1 MQPSESRFFKYVWRF
16 NALAIAGAA
25 ISVILLSGYAGF
37 TVFSEV
43 TRTRRVTQVVNVG
56 QQEKVSEEFS
66 LGSAV
71 AIAGTPYIRLPLY
84 RGQSYPGSYYPKRSD
99 QNIVNYLFLNTST
112 NESRWLVQSAGQL
125 IVESQILFNKV
136 KSTPDE
142 ARTGVGVFY
151 AVIDRDSNGD
161 NRLSERDAVSL
172 ATGAIDGTN
181 YRKLV
186 ENIEQLYSVQQIADD
201 KVLVLYQKNQQT
213 ISELYSVPRMERLM
227 QTNIPKVDLK

>member
-1 MQPSESRFFKYVWRF
+1 M
-16 NALAIAGAA
+16 
-25 ISVILLSGYAGF
+25 
-37 TVFSEV
+37 
-43 TRTRRVTQVVNVG
+43 
-56 QQEKVSEEFS
+56 
-66 LGSAV
+66 SAC
-71 AIAGTPYIRLPLY
+71 LY

-99 QNIVNYLFLNTST
+99 QNVVNYLFLNTST
-112 NESRWLVQSAGQL
+112 NESRWLLERVGQL

-161 NRLSERDAVSL
+161 NRVGERDAVSL
-172 ATGAIDGTN
+172 AAGAVDGTN

-213 ISELYSVPRMERLM
+213 FSELYSVPGMERLT
-227 QTNIPKVDLK
+227 QATIPKVDLK